1 MIFGLHVIA
10 SAAQE
15 PERIH
20 VIPFFP
26 SASDA
31 YRDGLARVI
40 NHSGEAGEVR
50 IEGFDEEGEFYGAVM
65 LSVDAGEAVHF
76 NSEDLESGAAEKG
89 LSGAIGPGEG
99 AWRLQ
104 LSSERDIEVLS
115 YFRTAD
121 GFLTAMHDTVA
132 HEGGVHRVAF
142 FNPGSNYARRSVL
155 RLVNPGEEAAAV
167 SIAGVDDRGESPGSE
182 VTTTIPAGASRT
194 FTAAALESGDE
205 GLEGALDDGEG
216 KWRLLVQSAQP
227 LVVMSLLSDL
237 TGHLSNLSTAPGR
250 ESQAR
255 PDLVVE
261 PPSVSNRSPVAGQTF
276 SLSATVRNDGGADSP
291 VTALRYYRSSDAT
304 ITATDRALGTDAV
317 AGLSAS
323 GSASASVTVSAPS
336 TPGRYY
342 YGACVDAVA
351 EESDTTDNCSAS
363 VQVDVE
369 EPPDPVVQSVEVTP
383 DEVTFASL
391 GDTATLTARVLDTRG
406 NEMSGETVSWS
417 SRSPDV
423 ATVDAQGVVTTV
435 ANGRATMTASAS
447 GVSDTATVIV
457 YQRADSVD
465 IAPGEVELTS
475 VGETALLTLRAF
487 DANGHEAPGGG
498 DLTSWRWRSADP
510 NVATVS
516 PVPVIT
522 LEAEVQAVAAGT
534 TTVTVTAVTEDG
546 GTLIGTATVKV
557 TVTQTSPDL
566 SVGSPTVDDTSPET
580 GATFTLSATVSND
593 GDGAAAATTLRYYR
607 STDATIT
614 TSDTAAGTDDVAAL
628 SASGTS
634 AESISLTAPSDE
646 GTYYYGACVDAV
658 TAESDTTNNCSASV
672 KVDVETPQ
680 PSASRVLVYAPQSWL
695 QVGGTVTYSAH
706 VLDSE
711 GEEMSGYTFSWSSS
725 DTTKATVDSNGV
737 VTAVAVGKA
746 TISASASATASATVK
761 ASSSARN
768 LGTAASSPR
777 STLSGSYHIFVVER
791 VDRIELSP
799 SSLSFAEV
807 GDWET
812 VTATLYDTDGNE
824 MRPTSWGWYSADEEV
839 ATVNSRGG
847 SEVSAGV
854 QSIGEGTTTVSLS
867 ANGTR
872 KSMSVTVTLPTARVD
887 ISPRS
892 LTFEALGDTRSVTVR
907 VLDADGDEVENAT
920 FAYTAVSSACCRP
933 DVDLTDPSVFGTKR
947 TDDGLEITSRGP
959 GSGRVTISSTD
970 VEPAILPVTVY
981 KKVATL
987 EVSPSSTSLAV
998 DGTATLRAALKD
1010 ANGHSIHV
1018 DQGDGRGGKVV
1029 YWETSDSAVATVEGN
1044 TADEDGNTGG
1054 TATVTAVGAGTAT
1067 ITGRWGGN
1075 RVTGTA
1081 TVTVTDSSN

>member
-1 MIFGLHVIA
+1 M
-10 SAAQE
+10 
-15 PERIH
+15 
-20 VIPFFP
+20 
-26 SASDA
+26 
-31 YRDGLARVI
+31 
-40 NHSGEAGEVR
+40 
-50 IEGFDEEGEFYGAVM
+50 
-65 LSVDAGEAVHF
+65 
-76 NSEDLESGAAEKG
+76 
-89 LSGAIGPGEG
+89 
-99 AWRLQ
+99 
-104 LSSERDIEVLS
+104 DI
-115 YFRTAD
+115 D
-121 GFLTAMHDTVA
+121 
-132 HEGGVHRVAF
+132 
-142 FNPGSNYARRSVL
+142 
-155 RLVNPGEEAAAV
+155 
-167 SIAGVDDRGESPGSE
+167 
-182 VTTTIPAGASRT
+182 
-194 FTAAALESGDE
+194 
-205 GLEGALDDGEG
+205 
-216 KWRLLVQSAQP
+216 
-227 LVVMSLLSDL
+227 
-237 TGHLSNLSTAPGR
+237 
-250 ESQAR
+250 
-255 PDLVVE
+255 
-261 PPSVSNRSPVAGQTF
+261 
-276 SLSATVRNDGGADSP
+276 
-291 VTALRYYRSSDAT
+291 
-304 ITATDRALGTDAV
+304 
-317 AGLSAS
+317 
-323 GSASASVTVSAPS
+323 
-336 TPGRYY
+336 
-342 YGACVDAVA
+342 
-351 EESDTTDNCSAS
+351 
-363 VQVDVE
+363 
-369 EPPDPVVQSVEVTP
+369 
-383 DEVTFASL
+383 
-391 GDTATLTARVLDTRG
+391 
-406 NEMSGETVSWS
+406 
-417 SRSPDV
+417 
-423 ATVDAQGVVTTV
+423 
-435 ANGRATMTASAS
+435 
-447 GVSDTATVIV
+447 
-457 YQRADSVD
+457 
-465 IAPGEVELTS
+465 PGEVELTS
-475 VGETALLTLRAF
+475 VGETALLTLRAI

-646 GTYYYGACVDAV
+646 GTYYYGACVDTV
-658 TAESDTTNNCSASV
+658 TGESDTTNNCSASV

-680 PSASRVLVYAPQSWL
+680 PSASSVEVSAPQEWAP
-695 QVGGTVTYSAH
+695 VGGTVTYSAR

-711 GEEMSGYTFSWSSS
+711 GEEMSGYTISWSSS
-725 DTTKATVDSNGV
+725 DTAKATVDSSGV
-737 VTAVAVGKA
+737 VTAVAVGET

-768 LGTAASSPR
+768 LGTAASSSR
-777 STLSGSYHIFVVER
+777 STLSGSYSHMHVVKR

-824 MRPTSWGWYSADEEV
+824 MSPTSWGWYSADEEV
-839 ATVNSRGG
+839 ATVNEARVG
-847 SEVSAGV
+847 SGVSAGV

-887 ISPRS
+887 INPRS

-920 FAYTAVSSACCRP
+920 FTFIGWSSPCCRP
-933 DVDLTDPSVFGTKR
+933 DIDLTDPRVFGIER
-947 TDDGLEITSRGP
+947 TDDGLDITSRGP

-981 KKVATL
+981 KKPATL
-987 EVSPSSTSLAV
+987 EVSPSSASLAV

-1018 DQGDGRGGKVV
+1018 DQGDGRGGNVV
-1029 YWETSDSAVATVEGN
+1029 YWETSDSAVATVEGS
-1044 TADEDGNTGG
+1044 TASGGHNTGAS
-1054 TATVTAVGAGTAT
+1054 ATVTAVGAGTAT
-1067 ITGRWGGN
+1067 ITGRHGGN

-1081 TVTVTDSSN
+1081 TVTVTDSN